1 MRVAF
6 DLRKLSLVAALAAS
20 PFLYA
25 QQQQPRPSNSTSQE
39 PAESPKRELGP
50 TTSKTKE
57 EIDAERQPMRETV
70 ITAAPVDPKKY
81 IIGPEDILRV
91 VTWHEPDFTAVVQVR
106 PDGKFNLPLVGD
118 ITAAGLTPDAV
129 ATDLSKSLESLL
141 VKPQVSVSVLQVLS
155 KSYYITGEVNRTGKF
170 PLVVPTTIMEA
181 LTNAGGFRE
190 YAKMN
195 KIVIMRGK
203 DRIRFNYKDVIKG
216 KNLEQ
221 NILLQDGDYVHVP

>member
-1 MRVAF
+1 MRSEMNG
-6 DLRKLSLVAALAAS
+6 RRIGILVALAFTITS
-20 PFLYA
+20 FA
-25 QQQQPRPSNSTSQE
+25 QGQKQTAPPPQTD
-39 PAESPKRELGP
+39 APKQELGP

-57 EIDAERQPMRETV
+57 EIDAAKTLPRETV

-81 IIGPEDILRV
+81 VIGPEDIIRV
-91 VTWHEPDFTAVVQVR
+91 NVWKDTDFTGVFQVR
-106 PDGKFNLPLVGD
+106 PDGKFSMNLIGD
-118 ITAAGLTPDAV
+118 ITAAGLTPDQLAQ
-129 ATDLSKSLESLL
+129 DISKALEQYL
-141 VKPQVSVSVLQVLS
+141 VKPQVNVSVAQVLS
-155 KSYYITGEVNRTGKF
+155 KNYYITGEVNRTGKF

-190 YAKMN
+190 YAKTK

-203 DRIRFNYKDVIKG
+203 ERIKFSYNDVIKG